1 MHFIIEFCVLQFLQ
15 RSSLLF
21 VPSVG
26 PGYIDTRVRACN
38 GQTTRHRRKGEYYK
52 MAWRTASSLLPKFIS
67 ITSFNE
73 WHEGTQIETSI
84 PKTIKDKDNASFS
97 YLSYEPDP
105 PDVYLTMTKTLIQD
119 YLHSMNLNKTIT

>member
-1 MHFIIEFCVLQFLQ
+1 MIFQ

-26 PGYIDTRVRACN
+26 PGYIDTRVRAWN

-52 MAWRTASSLLPKFIS
+52 LAWRTATSLLPKFVS
-67 ITSFNE
+67 VTSFNE
-73 WHEGTQIETSI
+73 WHEGTQIETAI
-84 PKTIKDKDNASFS
+84 PKIIRDNDNVKYN

-105 PDVYLTMTKTLIQD
+105 PDAYLTLTRSLISDFLQ
-119 YLHSMNLNKTIT
+119 SKSVNETI

>member
-1 MHFIIEFCVLQFLQ
+1 M
-15 RSSLLF
+15 F

-26 PGYIDTRVRACN
+26 PGYIDTRVRAWN

-52 MAWRTASSLLPKFIS
+52 LAWRTATSLLPKFVS

-105 PDVYLTMTKTLIQD
+105 PDVYLTMTKTLVQD
-119 YLHSMNLNKTIT
+119 YLQSLNLNKTVN

>member
-1 MHFIIEFCVLQFLQ
+1 MINKAFGFVA
-15 RSSLLF
+15 SLLF

-26 PGYIDTRVRACN
+26 PGYIDTRVRAWN

-52 MAWRTASSLLPKFIS
+52 LAWRTATSLLPKFVS

-73 WHEGTQIETSI
+73 WHEGTQIEESI
-84 PKTIKDKDNASFS
+84 PKTIKGEDITSFT

-105 PDVYLTMTKTLIQD
+105 SDVYLTMTRTLIKD
-119 YLHSMNLNKTIT
+119 FLESRNPASSKR